1 MLAGGSLFF
10 GGSGSGTGSG
20 LGSWGCSWGLGGG
33 GLGAVC
39 FRWGLLLDR
48 SVGLRWETVEVV
60 VWFFGSLVLE
70 DTLKDVSVRLFDI
83 SGPGAAGSGPVKSML
98 AGSRR
103 RATFS
108 DGVSVFLRF
117 AG

>member
-20 LGSWGCSWGLGGG
+20 IGSWGCSWGLGGG

-60 VWFFGSLVLE
+60 VRFFGSLVVE
-70 DTLKDVSVRLFDI
+70 DTMEDISVRLFEI
-83 SGPGAAGSGPVKSML
+83 SVPGAGSGPVKSML
-98 AGSRR
+98 AASRR

-108 DGVSVFLRF
+108 DAVSVFLRF